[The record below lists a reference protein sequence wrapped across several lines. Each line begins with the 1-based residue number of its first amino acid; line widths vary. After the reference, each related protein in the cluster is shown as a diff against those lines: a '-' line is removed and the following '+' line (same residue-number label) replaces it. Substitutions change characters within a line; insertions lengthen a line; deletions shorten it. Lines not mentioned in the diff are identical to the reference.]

1 MQRTEQRRNAHST
14 EHRQFRTDIR
24 RTFHA
29 SGPLKATKP
38 IALHKLLPKEEGDGT
53 NQGPATQTKRQWN
66 SILGQT
72 AEKQRCSDKWVWIG
86 AMWLE
91 VYCIM

>member
-29 SGPLKATKP
+29 SGPFKAVKP
-38 IALHKLLPKEEGDGT
+38 TVLHQLLPKEEYDGT
-53 NQGPATQTKRQWN
+53 NQDPATQTKRQWN
-66 SILGQT
+66 SILGQI
-72 AEKQRCSDKWVWIG
+72 AEKQR
-86 AMWLE
+86 
-91 VYCIM
+91 